1 MNNIVAGLWKQP
13 DPNSGNGG
21 LTPNRS
27 KNITPQPTV
36 ALNQFSSNSS
46 QNSNMSNLPTQ
57 ARTSANNFNPNK
69 NIYSQYGMANLGKGG
84 VRKYQ

>member
-1 MNNIVAGLWKQP
+1 MHWKQP
-13 DPNSGNGG
+13 DAVSGNGG

-46 QNSNMSNLPTQ
+46 QNSNMSNLPPQ
-57 ARTSANNFNPNK
+57 ARISTNNFNPNK
-69 NIYSQYGMANLGKGG
+69 NIYPQYGMANLGKGG